1 LVFSIS
7 NRSGYLQESDIGHS
21 ENGKWTFSWGSWW
34 QGIYGTSNVNPTT
47 GKLTSTSGYV
57 NLANRGGSGIEAST
71 IYKSGCVST
80 AFELA
85 CLPRLTDNATHQI
98 VLLPLLILGR
108 MLCRNKQHV

>member
-1 LVFSIS
+1 LVFGIS
-7 NRSGYLQESDIGHS
+7 KLSRYLREPDDRDL

-85 CLPRLTDNATHQI
+85 CLPRFTDNTMH
-98 VLLPLLILGR
+98 
-108 MLCRNKQHV
+108 